1 MEGIEGKKQI
11 QEETK
16 LRQQSFSAFRV
27 CLTVE
32 AGNEAHSLQT
42 GIQI

>member
-16 LRQQSFSAFRV
+16 LRQQSFSV

>member
-1 MEGIEGKKQI
+1 MEGIEGKKQM

-16 LRQQSFSAFRV
+16 LRQKISFSAFRV

-32 AGNEAHSLQT
+32 AGI
-42 GIQI
+42 GRKQIDFF